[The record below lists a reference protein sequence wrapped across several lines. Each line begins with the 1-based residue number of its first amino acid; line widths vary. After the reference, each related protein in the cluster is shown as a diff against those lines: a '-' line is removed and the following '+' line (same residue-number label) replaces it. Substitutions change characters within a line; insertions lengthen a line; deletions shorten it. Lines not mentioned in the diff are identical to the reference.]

1 MVVVGLELQ
10 PLCGLLAVAAVA
22 AVQPTMAADLVLKQV
37 HVLDLQAAAD
47 LIYRLDMQVL
57 VVVARVVLVL
67 MVHRRPVVRVALAL
81 QPLS

>member
-10 PLCGLLAVAAVA
+10 PLCGLLAAVVAA
-22 AVQPTMAADLVLKQV
+22 AVQPIMAAGPAPKQA
-37 HVLDLQAAAD
+37 HVLDLRAAAD
-47 LIYRLDMQVL
+47 LIQRLDMQVL
-57 VVVARVVLVL
+57 VVVVRVVRVL

>member
-1 MVVVGLELQ
+1 MVEVGLELR
-10 PLCGLLAVAAVA
+10 PLSEPGVAVVAA

-47 LIYRLDMQVL
+47 LIQRLDMQVL